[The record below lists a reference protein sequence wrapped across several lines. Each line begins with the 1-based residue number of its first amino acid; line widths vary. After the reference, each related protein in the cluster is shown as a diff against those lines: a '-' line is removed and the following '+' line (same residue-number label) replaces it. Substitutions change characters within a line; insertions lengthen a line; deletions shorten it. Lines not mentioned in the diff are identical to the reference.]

1 MKTLAEKM
9 AELKRLEEE
18 ALACAKAGVA
28 ETAAK
33 IREKSSSTFFVMKRS
48 DLTDGWSAETY
59 VPEAQARTVEKA
71 LDRPTVAGMVS
82 AAREAIST
90 GRAKVDGRPVV
101 LSKRTL
107 RILAGSELGRC
118 AIGEKPEDGGA

>member
-1 MKTLAEKM
+1 MENLVEKI
-9 AELKRLEEE
+9 AELKKLEAE
-18 ALACAKAGVA
+18 ALTCAKADAA
-28 ETAAK
+28 ETASK
-33 IREKSSSTFFVMKRS
+33 IREKESSLFFVVKLS

-59 VPEAQARTVEKA
+59 VPEAQAKAVEKA

-90 GRAKVDGRPVV
+90 GCAKVNGHSVV

-107 RILAGSELGRC
+107 GILAGSELGK
-118 AIGEKPEDGGA
+118 AAGEKPKDGGA